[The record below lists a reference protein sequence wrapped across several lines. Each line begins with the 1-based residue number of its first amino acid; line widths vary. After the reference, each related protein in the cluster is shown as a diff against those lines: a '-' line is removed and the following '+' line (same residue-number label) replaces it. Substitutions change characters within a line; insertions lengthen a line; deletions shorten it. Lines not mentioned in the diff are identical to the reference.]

1 MQTRKT
7 THTWAIAGAV
17 AAMLAASTA
26 SVRAQDANANPTTSP
41 GTTTTVPDASA
52 TGATTPPGTSGAP
65 GTGVG
70 GTVPSAS
77 SSTGG
82 SMSGGTSSGSMSSS
96 SMSGGSMSSGTMD
109 YSILSNPTYDYIDL
123 KQAKARGLSDSQ
135 IATIAKI
142 AQESY
147 TPFSVVAR
155 AVERGQTFPALAGE
169 YNLKLADVYEAD
181 KEKQQIA
188 DYISTYES
196 IGTKSGS
203 GGMMGGM
210 DSSSMPMAPAPMA
223 PAPMS
228 TTPMSGSTDATP
240 ATLDI
245 VDTAMAAKNLTTLV
259 KALQVAGLVETL
271 KGAGPFT
278 VFAPT
283 DQAFSRLPA
292 GTLDALLADPA
303 KLKTILTYHVIPA
316 SIMAS
321 DAMAMTSPTSP
332 PTVEG
337 ATLQVTKGRR
347 GRLKV
352 NDATVIKA
360 DIKASNGVVH
370 IIDRVLM
377 PPMDMAAPA
386 AGTDTTTPAPA
397 APGTTPAPAA
407 PADPGTPPAPA
418 APGTTPVPPA
428 PAPAQ

>member
-1 MQTRKT
+1 
-7 THTWAIAGAV
+7 
-17 AAMLAASTA
+17 
-26 SVRAQDANANPTTSP
+26 
-41 GTTTTVPDASA
+41 
-52 TGATTPPGTSGAP
+52 
-65 GTGVG
+65 
-70 GTVPSAS
+70 
-77 SSTGG
+77 
-82 SMSGGTSSGSMSSS
+82 MSGGT
-96 SMSGGSMSSGTMD
+96 TD
-109 YSILSNPTYDYIDL
+109 YSILSNPNYDYVDL
-123 KQAKARGLSDSQ
+123 MQAKARGLSDSQ

-142 AQESY
+142 AGESY
-147 TPFSVVAR
+147 TPFSEVAR
-155 AVERGQTFPALAGE
+155 AVERGQTFPSLAGE

-196 IGTKSGS
+196 IGTKGGS
-203 GGMMGGM
+203 
-210 DSSSMPMAPAPMA
+210 SSSMTGSMDSTSAGSMPMTPAPAPTSSTPTPAA
-223 PAPMS
+223 PTA
-228 TTPMSGSTDATP
+228 DAAP

-259 KALQVAGLVETL
+259 KALQVAGLVDTL

-292 GTLDALLADPA
+292 GTLDALLADPV

-347 GRLKV
+347 GRLQV
-352 NDATVIKA
+352 NDATVTKA
-360 DIKASNGVVH
+360 DIKASNGVIH
-370 IIDRVLM
+370 IINRVLM
-377 PPMDMAAPA
+377 PPTDTAAPA
-386 AGTDTTTPAPA
+386 APAAADAPAAPAAPA
-397 APGTTPAPAA
+397 APGTAPA
-407 PADPGTPPAPA
+407 
-418 APGTTPVPPA
+418 PPA

>member
-1 MQTRKT
+1 MQTRKNT
-7 THTWAIAGAV
+7 QTWAIAGAV

-26 SVRAQDANANPTTSP
+26 SVRAQDAPAPMAAP
-41 GTTTTVPDASA
+41 MPMAAS
-52 TGATTPPGTSGAP
+52 GSM
-65 GTGVG
+65 GTG
-70 GTVPSAS
+70 T
-77 SSTGG
+77 
-82 SMSGGTSSGSMSSS
+82 MSGGM
-96 SMSGGSMSSGTMD
+96 MD
-109 YSILSNPTYDYIDL
+109 YSILSNPTYDYVDL

-135 IATIAKI
+135 IATVAKI
-142 AQESY
+142 AKESY
-147 TPFSVVAR
+147 LPFGEVAR
-155 AVERGQTFPALAGE
+155 AVERGQTFPALAAE
-169 YNLKLADVYEAD
+169 YNLKLSDVYKVD
-181 KEKQQIA
+181 KEKAEIA

-196 IGTKSGS
+196 ISTKNGMS

-223 PAPMS
+223 PMPMSSTPTPAAPMS
-228 TTPMSGSTDATP
+228 GGADAAP

-292 GTLDALLADPA
+292 GALDALLADPA
-303 KLKTILTYHVIPA
+303 KLKTVLTYHVIPA
-316 SIMAS
+316 KVMAA

-347 GRLKV
+347 GRLMV
-352 NDATVIKA
+352 NDATVTKA
-360 DIKASNGVVH
+360 DIQASNGVIH
-370 IIDRVLM
+370 IINRVLM
-377 PPMDMAAPA
+377 PPMDMATPA
-386 AGTDTTTPAPA
+386 AGTDTTTPPVAPA
-397 APGTTPAPAA
+397 PMT
-407 PADPGTPPAPA
+407 
-418 APGTTPVPPA
+418 PA